1 MGLRAVLTWAAIT
14 RVERG
19 VELAVRNSKTIQ
31 FFERIHTIPLVAL
44 FYPVHALDLLVEM
57 CGVQNCSSRT
67 PVFKI
72 PSKSGRFI
80 PWKKPN
86 SLVLDLRSNARV
98 SYSAILAERGMR
110 TSARD
115 EIGASRD
122 NGCDAKELLDQIT
135 PEDCGEVHELNQ
147 LSPAAGRVD

>member
-1 MGLRAVLTWAAIT
+1 M
-14 RVERG
+14 
-19 VELAVRNSKTIQ
+19 RNSKGIQ
-31 FFERIHTIPLVAL
+31 FFERVLTIPLVVL

-80 PWKKPN
+80 PWKKPT

-98 SYSAILAERGMR
+98 SYSAILADRGMR

-115 EIGASRD
+115 EIEASRD

-147 LSPAAGRVD
+147 LSPAAGRVDWLVICADKENHEGAGH